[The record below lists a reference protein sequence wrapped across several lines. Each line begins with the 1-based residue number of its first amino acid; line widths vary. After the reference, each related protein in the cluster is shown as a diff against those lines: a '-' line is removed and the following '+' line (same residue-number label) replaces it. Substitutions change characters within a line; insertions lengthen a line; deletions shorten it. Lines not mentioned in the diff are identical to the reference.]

1 MQIKVLFKRKIILI
15 SVVTLI
21 LIIGLSILGCYLYK
35 NIEYNTYITKAQKS
49 FNSEKFDKAVDYY
62 KEALKYKYT
71 DDIESK
77 STLSSQMDGS
87 LNAFN
92 LGNQYMNDKDYFKAY
107 TIFKDVIPEDT
118 KRYKNA
124 QQKIE
129 ESSKL
134 YIDKT
139 INDAKD
145 SADKNNLDDA
155 IIKLNTIFQID
166 ANNTTVNNLLAQY
179 KKIKEDQADALRKA
193 EEEKQKQEEQKKQ
206 QDEINNARSIIRV
219 KKITTSKPNSAG
231 GVDLYITWT
240 NKSNKTIKYVTFKV
254 TPYNAVGDAQYCSI
268 RNYSQVSVQV
278 TGPINSGQT
287 YGDDKVWE
295 NAWYNNTIT
304 NAKLNEIDIIYMDN
318 STDTIDSN
326 SVGYILY

>member
-1 MQIKVLFKRKIILI
+1 MQIKALFKRKTILI
-15 SVVTLI
+15 SIVAIIIV
-21 LIIGLSILGCYLYK
+21 IIGLLAYYQYK
-35 NIEYNTYITKAQKS
+35 NINYNANVTNAEKS
-49 FNSEKFDKAVDYY
+49 FNNDKFTEAKQYY
-62 KEALKYKYT
+62 SQALKYKYNV
-71 DDIESK
+71 DIEAK
-77 STLSSQMDGS
+77 VNLCDQMDGS
-87 LNAFN
+87 LNSFN
-92 LGNQYMNDKDYFKAY
+92 VANQYMNNKDYFKAY
-107 TIFKDVIPEDT
+107 DIFKSVLPEDK
-118 KRYKNA
+118 KRYKIA
-124 QQKIE
+124 QERIE

-155 IIKLNTIFQID
+155 ISKLNAIFQVD

-206 QDEINNARSIIRV
+206 QDEINNARNIIRV

-254 TPYNAVGDAQYCSI
+254 TPYNAVGDAQYCAI

-278 TGPINSGQT
+278 TGPINSGKT